1 MTRKKS
7 QQLLDDQEIVAG
19 NGLLHRRLFLA
30 GGAALAGALA
40 GYAPSDLA
48 EAAEGLPVE
57 PWMRIPTEVGL
68 SPYGSPSRFEK
79 DVIRGGMNV
88 NPGNPKGLGSIR
100 APLHRLNGII
110 TPNGLHFVRL
120 HSGVPDIDPDKH
132 KLLIHGLVD
141 RPLIF
146 TLDTLAKY
154 PMESRIYFLE
164 CGGNSQTLYQRK
176 PIQAGV
182 TRIHGQV
189 CCSDWTGVRLS
200 TLLEET
206 GIKPNA
212 KWIVAEGADAAGMAR
227 SVPLSKIMDDAFIA
241 LYQNGERL
249 RPENGYPMRLFL
261 PGYQGNAQVKYVRRI
276 KVNDGPTHTRDETSR
291 YSIARHD
298 GTTLQFFLVME
309 AKSVITQPAPE
320 LKLQG
325 PGYYKISGL
334 AWSGRG
340 RGIVRKVEVSA
351 DGGKSWAEAAIKSQV
366 LPKALVRF
374 EMPWRWDGRPA
385 VLQSRCTDDTGYVQW
400 TREAMIKER
409 GHTGNYHTNCITSW
423 AVNEQ
428 GEVRHVYA

>member
-1 MTRKKS
+1 M
-7 QQLLDDQEIVAG
+7 QQQA
-19 NGLLHRRLFLA
+19 N
-30 GGAALAGALA
+30 
-40 GYAPSDLA
+40 AP
-48 EAAEGLPVE
+48 P
-57 PWMRIPTEVGL
+57 
-68 SPYGSPSRFEK
+68 
-79 DVIRGGMNV
+79 
-88 NPGNPKGLGSIR
+88 GLGSIR
-100 APLHRLNGII
+100 TPLHRLDGTI

-132 KLLIHGLVD
+132 RLLIHGLVD

-182 TRIHGQV
+182 QRIHGQI
-189 CCSDWTGVRLS
+189 CTSDWTGVRLS
-200 TLLEET
+200 TLLDET
-206 GIKPNA
+206 GVKPNA
-212 KWIVAEGADAAGMAR
+212 KWIVAEGADASGMAR
-227 SVPLSKIMDDAFIA
+227 SVPLSKIMDDAFVA

-261 PGYQGNAQVKYVRRI
+261 PGYQGNAQVKYLRRI
-276 KVNDGPTHTRDETSR
+276 KVTEGPTHTRDETSR

-351 DGGKSWAEAAIKSQV
+351 DGGKSWAEAAIQSQI
-366 LPKALVRF
+366 LPKATVRF
-374 EMPWRWDGRPA
+374 HMPWRWDGAPA
-385 VLQSRCTDDTGYVQW
+385 ILQSRCTDDTGYVQW
-400 TREAMIKER
+400 TRDAMIAER

-423 AVNEQ
+423 AVNEK
-428 GEVRHVYA
+428 GEVNHVYA

>member
-1 MTRKKS
+1 MARKKHS
-7 QQLLDDQEIVAG
+7 IQQSLNDQDVAG
-19 NGLLHRRLFLA
+19 NGLLHRRLFLQ
-30 GGAALAGALA
+30 GGAAMALS
-40 GYAPSDLA
+40 GYAANDIT

-57 PWMRIPTEVGL
+57 PWMRFPTTEGFA
-68 SPYGSPSRFEK
+68 PYGSPSRFEK
-79 DVIRGGMNV
+79 HVVRTGMQQQANA
-88 NPGNPKGLGSIR
+88 PPGLGSIR
-100 APLHRLNGII
+100 TPLHRLDGTI

-132 KLLIHGLVD
+132 RLLIHGLVD

-164 CGGNSQTLYQRK
+164 CGGNSQTLYLRK

-182 TRIHGQV
+182 QRIHGQI
-189 CCSDWTGVRLS
+189 CTSDWTGVRLS
-200 TLLEET
+200 TLLDET
-206 GIKPNA
+206 GVKPNA
-212 KWIVAEGADAAGMAR
+212 KWIVAEGADASGMAR

-261 PGYQGNAQVKYVRRI
+261 PGYQGNAQVKYLRRI
-276 KVNDGPTHTRDETSR
+276 KVTEGPTHTRDETSR

-351 DGGKSWAEAAIKSQV
+351 DGGKSWAEAAIQSQI
-366 LPKALVRF
+366 LPKATVRF
-374 EMPWRWDGRPA
+374 HMPWRWDGRPA
-385 VLQSRCTDDTGYVQW
+385 ILQSRCTDDTGYVQW
-400 TREAMIKER
+400 TRDAMIAER

-423 AVNEQ
+423 AVNEK
-428 GEVRHVYA
+428 GEVSHVYA